1 MNWIH
6 ERGLILKT
14 ITRVLSASTI
24 AAVVAAPVIMIAGP
38 ANATE
43 ALPTQAV
50 VSTDGTQELTNE
62 SPEANNVDVVA
73 PKTLGAA
80 DSAVQYSVTITN
92 IPSQARAASQV
103 MVRGTSKGF
112 SDGNWVNAWITGPDG
127 IQRSAGGNWVRA
139 GKFALPVSFPS
150 AGKYTVQLSLGA
162 YPEEQYS
169 QIMPVTVTKAA
180 YNTKPVLTE
189 DGHNGKRYL
198 HVAGMTDLAAGKK
211 VYVLVSRP
219 GHLLPQVAGT
229 ATVAADGSYL
239 FDSASAATLLDKDG
253 YYTVNVSR
261 TSSPLTPL
269 GISAYYNK
277 VYRG

>member
-1 MNWIH
+1 M
-6 ERGLILKT
+6 KT
-14 ITRVLSASTI
+14 RTRILSASTI
-24 AAVVAAPVIMIAGP
+24 AAVVAAPVIMLAGP

-43 ALPTQAV
+43 ALPAQAV
-50 VSTDGTQELTNE
+50 VSTDGTQELTNQ
-62 SPEANNVDVVA
+62 SPEANNVAVVA
-73 PKTLGAA
+73 PKKLGDAN
-80 DSAVQYSVTITN
+80 SAVQYSVTITN
-92 IPSQARAASQV
+92 VPSQARAASQV
-103 MVRGTSKGF
+103 MIRGTSQGF
-112 SDGNWVNAWITGPDG
+112 SDGNWVNAWVTGPDG
-127 IQRSAGGNWVRA
+127 VQKSAGGNWVRA

-150 AGKYTVQLSLGA
+150 AGKYNVQLSRGE
-162 YPEEQYS
+162 YPDEQYS
-169 QIMPVTVTKAA
+169 QIVPITVTKAA

-189 DGHNGKRYL
+189 DGHGGKRYL
-198 HVAGMTDLAAGKK
+198 HVSGTTDLAAGKK

-239 FDSASAATLLDKDG
+239 FDSASTATLLDKDG

-261 TSSPLTPL
+261 TSSPFTPL